1 MNLLLIRYAVLA
13 FGGSNEYDKATSIV
27 VNGDTFTSIKNLPL
41 FLNHLKTG
49 NGSSDIM
56 VAITAA
62 TSMLS
67 FTPGA
72 SKIFILLPCSDCS
85 SKFMK
90 FDYSSVIQLLTENVV
105 NLHILSDHN
114 LATNKKDKIKILG
127 FDRLKAYTKKD
138 QKVLIGD
145 EEKRQ
150 QMRIPKSSM
159 GMCIRLALE
168 TEGSM
173 FSSKGFTER
182 KNDNELK
189 ILSNVFSKRIAL
201 TARPSSCQMCECQ
214 GHNSGQSYMT
224 CLNCH
229 DSTDALDYVRLN

>member
-1 MNLLLIRYAVLA
+1 M
-13 FGGSNEYDKATSIV
+13 
-27 VNGDTFTSIKNLPL
+27 

-49 NGSSDIM
+49 NGSSDILT
-56 VAITAA
+56 AITAA

-72 SKIFILLPCSDCS
+72 SKIFILLPCSNCS

-105 NLHILSDHN
+105 NLHILSDHSF
-114 LATNKKDKIKILG
+114 TINKKDKVKILG
-127 FDRLKAYTKKD
+127 FDRMKAYTKKD
-138 QKVLIGD
+138 QKVLNGD
-145 EEKRQ
+145 VEKRQ
-150 QMRIPKSSM
+150 QIRVPKSSM

-168 TEGSM
+168 TDGSM
-173 FSSKGFTER
+173 FSSKGLAER
-182 KNDNELK
+182 KNDNEMK
-189 ILSNVFSKRIAL
+189 ILSNVFSKRIAQ
-201 TARPSSCQMCECQ
+201 TARPSTCQVCECQ

-229 DSTDALDYVRLN
+229 DAADALDYDDDSLLFDDAKSYEVQD